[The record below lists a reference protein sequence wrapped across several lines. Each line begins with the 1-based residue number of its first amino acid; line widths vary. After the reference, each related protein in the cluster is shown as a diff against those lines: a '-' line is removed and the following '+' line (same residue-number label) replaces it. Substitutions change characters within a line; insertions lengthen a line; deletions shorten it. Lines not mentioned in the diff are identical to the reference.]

1 MPAACGSGHTGIR
14 PHDHN
19 SHNRRRK
26 LWRPPP
32 RGGTCSPWSEGTGKR
47 WDKDIDA
54 AVELTDDPCIIT
66 GAQGVGLVDRQTYET
81 MMKNAT
87 WDILDVEIGDDPQV
101 RVLADDAAILAYTV
115 HERLTVD
122 GEPVTI
128 DAADASTWVR
138 RDGNWRCALHTESIA
153 GDPFGRDRTRS

>member
-1 MPAACGSGHTGIR
+1 MATTTAER
-14 PHDHN
+14 DLLALE
-19 SHNRRRK
+19 RK
-26 LWRPPP
+26 YWQAL
-32 RGGTCSPWSEGTGKR
+32 K
-47 WDKDIDA
+47 DKDLDA
-54 AVELTDDPCIIT
+54 ALELTHDPCIIT

-87 WDILDVEIGDDPQV
+87 WDILDFEFGDDPQV

-138 RDGNWRCALHTESIA
+138 RDGQWRCALHTESIA
-153 GDPFGRDRTRS
+153 GDPFDRDRTPS